1 MALLIGLVI
10 GSVLGL
16 TGAGGSVFAV
26 PLLIFLLDLSV
37 PDAVG
42 VAMGAVAASAI
53 YGTLNNWRSDSVL
66 WIQAGL
72 LGLSGVIAAPL
83 GRWLGSYADDK
94 LILLGFS
101 LLAITIAVRML
112 WQAHSDPDSSR
123 VLRSS
128 DLRSGER
135 VAAICRMSPTGQF
148 QWGMRCVSGLLIS
161 GAVVGLL
168 TGLFGVGG
176 GFLIVPLLIYL
187 TQVSIQQ
194 AIATSL
200 VIIAAVSSSGFASY
214 LLEGSP
220 IAISV
225 LLLIALG
232 GIAGM
237 AAGQMLGRHLAGPR
251 LQQIFALS
259 LILIS
264 VLTLLYKF

>member
-1 MALLIGLVI
+1 MALLIGLII

-26 PLLIFLLDLSV
+26 PLLIFVLGLSV

-53 YGTLNNWRSDSVL
+53 YGSINNGRSDSVL

-72 LGLSGVIAAPL
+72 LGISGVIAAPL
-83 GRWLGSYADDK
+83 GRWLGSHIDDRM
-94 LILLGFS
+94 LLAGFS
-101 LLAITIAVRML
+101 LLAITIALRML

-123 VLRSS
+123 VVRGS
-128 DLRSGER
+128 DLHSAKRT
-135 VAAICRMSPTGQF
+135 AAICRMSSTGQF
-148 QWGMRCVSGLLIS
+148 QWGLRCVSGLLVS
-161 GAVVGLL
+161 GAGVGLL

-200 VIIAAVSSSGFASY
+200 VIIAAVSTSGFVSY
-214 LLEGSP
+214 LLLAPS
-220 IAISV
+220 INVNV
-225 LLLIALG
+225 LLLIGVG

-237 AAGQMLGRHLAGPR
+237 ALGQSLSRHLAGPR

-259 LILIS
+259 LLLIS
-264 VLTLLYKF
+264 IFTLFYKS

>member
-10 GSVLGL
+10 GLVLGL

-26 PLLIFLLDLSV
+26 PLLVFLLELPV
-37 PDAVG
+37 TDAVG
-42 VAMGAVAASAI
+42 VAMGAVAASTI
-53 YGTLNNWRSDSVL
+53 YGSVRNWRSDSVL

-72 LGLSGVIAAPL
+72 LGVSGVIAAPL
-83 GRWLGSYADDK
+83 GRRLGAQVEDT
-94 LILLGFS
+94 ILLMGFS
-101 LLAITIAVRML
+101 LLAMAIAIRML
-112 WQAHSDPDSSR
+112 WQAHADPDSSR

-128 DLRSGER
+128 NLRAGER
-135 VAAICRMSPTGQF
+135 AVAICRMSSTGQF
-148 QWGMRCVSGLLIS
+148 QWGLRCVGGLLIS
-161 GAVVGLL
+161 GALVGLL

-214 LLEGSP
+214 LLLSP
-220 IAISV
+220 PIEPH
-225 LLLIALG
+225 LLALIALG

-237 AAGQMLGRHLAGPR
+237 ALGQMLGRRLAGPR
-251 LQQIFALS
+251 LQQVFALCLIIIS
-259 LILIS
+259 LFTMVFKS
-264 VLTLLYKF
+264 